1 MADQRIDP
9 IIYGAKPLDAHP
21 ELADGSA
28 AVAGYKAP
36 QAVPGVNTLKG
47 SDPLMQQGAAQIAS
61 DNAPEAG
68 VLASVGAAMTQWSPV
83 HLFEYLHAPT
93 FDWTPG
99 FSSSSMM
106 KQVDFPMDSTQE
118 KFLLQTKSPEEFQYK
133 LERMRE
139 QNTAYKAMGDNG
151 MVSFVAAALDP
162 GYLAI
167 DALSMGAG
175 RLVEAGAMAKR
186 LTAGGVAA
194 AGAYGIG
201 KAEQQIQP
209 LSDKAVFINAMLN
222 GAATAALF
230 RNGKVEVADAEFP
243 TQQLHDITRRTEGA
257 PEPLVESHPD
267 FVGPV
272 QAVRAP
278 EEVAQAA
285 AQQGDNLTRPAIEPQ
300 GDAAPKVQYRPN
312 EAPSAAS
319 DYIEHIGL
327 SREEQASM
335 AQSGVVHVNTVDD
348 IAAHSHSVRNGG
360 TVIDKDA
367 KAVYLPGDDKVFLIR
382 DNIKPGDDVKG
393 ILLHEVGVHMN
404 AERVLG
410 TQRMGEMLNRLE
422 EMATQGN
429 ARAKAAFEA
438 VPRDTPL
445 HLQREEAL
453 GYYIEANHAN
463 VKDGIVQRFVFGV
476 KELLRKAGL
485 SGLKLTENDIVQLV
499 RKAAKGKARTS
510 FDSTF
515 PYVWHGSPTRRI
527 DALDTAFMGT
537 GEGNQ
542 AFGWGHYLTSEK
554 GTALDYR
561 NKESLK
567 RGMDPEEGG
576 LYRLKINA
584 GEHQFLDLDARVQ
597 SATVQSALDKFG
609 VRPGVTGRTAYNHI
623 AKTLGS
629 QKAATEALYAE
640 GVAGNRYATG
650 STRGGPQRNS
660 NYVAFHNDV
669 IDTVARYSKG
679 TNGPA
684 SQAAAKQSV
693 AQVVGK
699 KLEWSLH
706 KTLSNFGA
714 TAKRVADLLVDDP
727 LEMTGNSVVNQHRA
741 IRADLQAPQTHYENL
756 LAQHLASQGAGLL
769 KRIVSPR
776 DSLAKQRA
784 VEHEVYMEMLR
795 RNRLSMDGMPI
806 SHAGIAPHIKQM
818 ADALDGV
825 SKEALAE
832 MKRSGVFG
840 AATLPLHAGYIS
852 RRWDI
857 SKIEDIEGELMAG
870 GLTQDAARQSM
881 RDSMSIGIQ
890 RATGWDAQLASD
902 VAKAIYDRTRSKGY
916 FEDTAFRRGL
926 DAEGQSEIRNIL
938 SGSGITG
945 SRMQRVLDVLE
956 GKADEA
962 GKAGMLKHRVDMAM
976 DEPIVMPNGQTKTL
990 ADMLDTNVSSITD
1003 RYLDSV
1009 AAQSAFARKGLTKS
1023 SDIIELRKE
1032 LLESIA
1038 QVSERE
1044 KAAKLFDNTVASLQG
1059 NPVGEE
1065 IPAFMRNMQAVTQM
1079 VGLRQAGLFQ
1089 FTEYATAMA
1098 QFGAHRAVAEMFRE
1112 MPVLRTVL
1120 GNVKEAS
1127 HLSNVLAR
1135 NASQDMRLRPFMSRL
1150 EDNFEV
1156 PVSDAVQMSLMQ
1168 AKQLVPYLNG
1178 LKFVQGHQARM
1189 VGNLIV
1195 NVFERAAEGD
1205 MKALATLEHYG
1216 LESPIMQRVRAD
1228 VAAHGMDTAKWSDAT
1243 WDGVRAPLTKMM
1255 DDAVLRNR
1263 TGEIPAFAQFTS
1275 TGKFLFTFR
1284 SFVLGAHNKVL
1295 AGSLH
1300 RDGFSGLGLIMMYQ
1314 MPLTYVATA
1323 AGNAASG
1330 KPQRTDKA
1338 ALGEA
1343 FSQMGSMG
1351 LLSEAVGVAFQSK
1364 QQFGSPGTIAL
1375 DRVYKLGSAAAS
1387 GNAHQ
1392 VGSAATSMVP
1402 LLSVILPV
1410 KAIGENLKDNKK

>member
-9 IIYGAKPLDAHP
+9 LIYGAKPLDAHP
-21 ELADGSA
+21 ELAAGSA
-28 AVAGYKAP
+28 AVEGYKAP
-36 QAVPGVNTLKG
+36 QAVPGVQALNG
-47 SDPLMQQGAAQIAS
+47 SQPLMAQGAAQIAS
-61 DNAPEAG
+61 DNREEAG

-83 HLFEYLHAPT
+83 HLFEYLKAPT
-93 FDWTPG
+93 FNWTPG
-99 FSSSSMM
+99 FSASNMM
-106 KQVDFPMDSTQE
+106 QQVDFPMDLTQE

-139 QNTAYKAMGDNG
+139 QNDAYKAMGDNG
-151 MVSFVAAALDP
+151 LVAFAAAALDP

-167 DALSMGAG
+167 DAVSMGAG

-201 KAEQQIQP
+201 KAEQQVQP
-209 LSDKAVFINAMLN
+209 MSEKAVFINAMLN

-230 RNGKVEVADAEFP
+230 RNGKVEVADPEFP
-243 TQQLHDITRRTEGA
+243 SQQLHDIAQRTEGA
-257 PEPLVESHPD
+257 PAPLHESHPD

-278 EEVAQAA
+278 EEAAQAA
-285 AQQGDNLTRPAIEPQ
+285 VQQGDNLTRPAIEPQ
-300 GDAAPKVQYRPN
+300 GEAGPKVQYTAN
-312 EAPSAAS
+312 APSAAS
-319 DYIEHIGL
+319 DYLPNVNL
-327 SREEQASM
+327 SREEQAAM
-335 AQSGVVHVNTVDD
+335 AQGGVVHVNSVDD
-348 IAAHSHSVRNGG
+348 IAAHSYSVRNGG
-360 TVIDKDA
+360 TMIDKDA

-382 DNIKPGDDVKG
+382 DNIKAGDDVKG

-422 EMATQGN
+422 EMAVQGN
-429 ARAKAAFEA
+429 ARAKAAFES
-438 VPRDTPL
+438 VPKDTPL

-476 KELLRKAGL
+476 RELLRKAGL
-485 SGLKLTENDIVQLV
+485 SGMKLTEADIVQLV

-527 DALDTAFMGT
+527 DQLDTAFMGT

-584 GEHQFLDLDARVQ
+584 QEHQFLDLDGRTQ
-597 SATVQSALDKFG
+597 SATVQAALDKFG
-609 VRPGVTGRTAYNHI
+609 VRPGVTGRTAYNYI

-679 TNGPA
+679 ANGPV
-684 SQAAAKQSV
+684 SQAV
-693 AQVVGK
+693 AQATVAQKVGK
-699 KLEWSLH
+699 SLEWSLH
-706 KTLSNFGA
+706 KTMASYSA
-714 TAKRVADLLVDDP
+714 TAKKVADLLVDDP

-741 IRADLQAPQTHYENL
+741 IRADLQAGQIKYEDL
-756 LAQHLASQGAGLL
+756 LAQHLAGQGAGLL
-769 KRIVSPR
+769 KRIISPR

-806 SHAGIAPHIKQM
+806 SHTGVAPHIKEM
-818 ADALDGV
+818 ADALDGI
-825 SKEALAE
+825 SKEALSE

-840 AATLPLHAGYIS
+840 ADTLPLHSGYIS

-870 GLTQDAARQSM
+870 GLSQDAARQSM

-976 DEPIVMPNGQTKTL
+976 DEPIVLPNGQSKTL
-990 ADMLDTNVSSITD
+990 ADMLDTNVSAITD

-1009 AAQSAFARKGLTKS
+1009 SAQAAFARKGLTKS
-1023 SDIIELRKE
+1023 SDIIALRKE
-1032 LLESIA
+1032 MLESIA

-1044 KAAKLFDNTVASLQG
+1044 RAAKLFDNTVASLQG

-1065 IPAFMRNMQAVTQM
+1065 LPAMMRNAQAVTQM
-1079 VGLRQAGLFQ
+1079 VGLARAGMFQ

-1098 QFGAHRAVAEMFRE
+1098 QFGAA
-1112 MPVLRTVL
+1112 RTVASMFKELPVVRSIL
-1120 GNVKEAS
+1120 GDTKEAA
-1127 HLSNVLAR
+1127 HLSNVLSR
-1135 NASQDMRLRPFMSRL
+1135 NASQDYRIRPFMSRL

-1168 AKQLVPYLNG
+1168 AKQLTPYLNG

-1195 NVFERAAEGD
+1195 NVFERAAQGD
-1205 MKALATLEHYG
+1205 LKALATLEHYG

-1300 RDGFSGLGLIMMYQ
+1300 RSGFGGLGLVMLYQ
-1314 MPLTYVATA
+1314 MPLTFLATSTA
-1323 AGNAASG
+1323 NALAG
-1330 KPQRTDKA
+1330 KKVKDDKA

-1343 FSQMGSMG
+1343 FSQMGSLG
-1351 LLSEAVGVAFQSK
+1351 LLSEAVGVAFQNK
-1364 QQFGSPGTIAL
+1364 QQFGSPGTIAI

-1387 GNAHQ
+1387 GNGKQA
-1392 VGSAATSMVP
+1392 GAAALGMVP
-1402 LLSVILPV
+1402 LLSVILPL
-1410 KAIGENLKDNKK
+1410 KAVGENLKDKK